1 MARRESRWSRLQM
14 SLFEGGFTS
23 SLSPLQAQGSP
34 VPAPVPAA
42 MPPEATSPDRAPSR
56 TRLLVDAIT
65 VRLPGARVQL
75 TDNKTVLLSQSERD
89 GVRLVRVHQ
98 MFLDAPTPVR
108 DAVASFLAKGDRPSG
123 RVVDAFIEERGHLLA
138 GAGRA
143 LKDDAHVGAVH
154 DLLPMFRAIN
164 RRYFGDS
171 VSAELGWGRAKALR
185 GRRTSITF
193 GSWDQRS
200 RRIVIHPVLDQG
212 PVPALPVARVLHHEM
227 LHAHHGE
234 RRDRRGRR
242 VVHGAA
248 FKAEEARFEGAHE
261 ADAWFDLH
269 LEALLR
275 WRPGSALRL
284 T

>member
-1 MARRESRWSRLQM
+1 MG
-14 SLFEGGFTS
+14 LFEAGAS
-23 SLSPLQAQGSP
+23 SSGSADRHATPLA
-34 VPAPVPAA
+34 PAPAEGA
-42 MPPEATSPDRAPSR
+42 REPSR
-56 TRLLVDAIT
+56 TRLLIDAIT
-65 VRLPGARVQL
+65 ARLPGARVQL

-89 GVRLVRVHQ
+89 GIRQVRVHQ

-108 DAVASFLAKGDRPSG
+108 DAMATFLAHGDRASG
-123 RVVDAFIEERGHLLA
+123 RVVDAFIEERGHLLS

-154 DLLPMFRAIN
+154 DLLPMFHAIN
-164 RRYFGDS
+164 QRYFTGT
-171 VSAELGWGRAKALR
+171 VCAELGWGRATALR

-200 RRIVIHPVLDQG
+200 RRIVIHPVLDQS
-212 PVPALPVARVLHHEM
+212 PVPPLCVARVLHHEM

-234 RRDRRGRR
+234 HRDRHGRR

-248 FKAEEARFEGAHE
+248 FKAAEALFQGARE
-261 ADAWFDLH
+261 ADAWFDRH

-284 T
+284 S

>member
-1 MARRESRWSRLQM
+1 M
-14 SLFEGGFTS
+14 
-23 SLSPLQAQGSP
+23 P
-34 VPAPVPAA
+34 PATAPAA
-42 MPPEATSPDRAPSR
+42 VDREPSR

-65 VRLPGARVQL
+65 MRLPGARVQL

-98 MFLDAPTPVR
+98 MFLDAPTTVR
-108 DAVASFLAKGDRPSG
+108 EAVASFLVHGDGPSG

-154 DLLPMFRAIN
+154 DLLPMFHAIN
-164 RRYFGDS
+164 SRYFAGTI
-171 VSAELGWGRAKALR
+171 SAEIGWGRGKALR

-212 PVPALPVARVLHHEM
+212 PVPPLCVARVLHHEM

-234 RRDRRGRR
+234 RRDRHGRR

-248 FKAEEARFEGAHE
+248 FKAEEALFQGARE
-261 ADAWFDLH
+261 ADAWFERH

-275 WRPGSALRL
+275 WRPGGALKL